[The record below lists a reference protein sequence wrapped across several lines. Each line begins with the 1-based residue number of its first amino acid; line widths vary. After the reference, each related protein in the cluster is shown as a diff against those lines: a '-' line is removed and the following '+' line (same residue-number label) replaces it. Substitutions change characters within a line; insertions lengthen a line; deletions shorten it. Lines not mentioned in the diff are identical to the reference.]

1 MRKALFILIT
11 VIQILFFIWLFVF
24 DYLLKHSM
32 TTVRYIN
39 YVNHTW
45 EQSVPPT
52 LWMCCGIVVFAA
64 LLIYFLVRN
73 HKKGSSKGNIIGM
86 IMCLGGLFFIIFA
99 RGYAAY
105 YYDSITILII
115 VVLQL
120 INLQIAPDSKHLRCS
135 KLSN

>member
-39 YVNHTW
+39 FVNHSW
-45 EQSVPPT
+45 EQSFSPT
-52 LWMCCGIVVFAA
+52 LWMCCGIVIFAA
-64 LLIYFLVRN
+64 ILIYCLIRN
-73 HKKGSSKGNIIGM
+73 HQKGISKGSIVGM
-86 IMCLGGLFFIIFA
+86 IMSLGGIAFIIFA
-99 RGYAAY
+99 RGYSAY

-120 INLQIAPDSKHLRCS
+120 INLLVPQAT
-135 KLSN
+135 KLTGNSQPSN

>member
-39 YVNHTW
+39 FVNHTW
-45 EQSVPPT
+45 EQSLSPT
-52 LWMCCGIVVFAA
+52 LWMCCGIAIFAA
-64 LLIYFLVRN
+64 ILIYFLV
-73 HKKGSSKGNIIGM
+73 KKGISKGSIVGM
-86 IMCLGGLFFIIFA
+86 IMSLGGIAFIIFA
-99 RGYAAY
+99 RGYSAY

-120 INLQIAPDSKHLRCS
+120 INLLVPPAT
-135 KLSN
+135 KLTGNSQPSN